1 VNQSQPKTP
10 MRIGFVAKR
19 IGGTDG
25 VSLEIEKWATVLERL
40 GHTCYFIAGELD
52 RPEPRSQLIPE
63 AQFRHP
69 LIRAIDRQCFGC
81 QIRSPH
87 TTAAIHEMTWVIKE
101 KLHSAL
107 QRFELDLIIA
117 ENCLTIPMNIP
128 LGLALVETV
137 METGIGCIA
146 HHHDFYWERE
156 RFLVNAVEDYLRTA
170 FPPAL
175 PQIQH
180 VVINSQAAREFSLR
194 TGLPCRTIPNVMDFD
209 QPPAAHDAFCA
220 QFREAIGISSG
231 DILVLQPTR
240 IVARK
245 GIEHSIELIRQLE
258 DPRLKLVLTHAS
270 GDEGD
275 AYAAR
280 LRRYADMMN
289 VDLIFAESRIGSN
302 RTSGQNGD
310 RRFTIAD
317 AYQSA
322 DLVTYPSTYEGFGN
336 AFLEAVY
343 YRKPILCN
351 RYAIYRTDIEPCGFD
366 VILMDGYLTD
376 EVVAHV
382 RRVLTDR
389 QYADQMVERNY
400 TLAQQFFSYKRVET
414 ELQALLTKPNLVP
427 ASVPE
432 PDLTSGPA
440 TSEFGLVRE
449 GHTHTTPLAELEKA
463 L

>member
-1 VNQSQPKTP
+1 MIQSRTEGKIP

-40 GHTCYFIAGELD
+40 GHSCFYIAGELD
-52 RPEPRSQLIPE
+52 RPTSRSQLIPE
-63 AQFRHP
+63 AHFRHP
-69 LIRAIDRQCFGC
+69 LVQEIDRQCFGC
-81 QIRSPH
+81 QIRSPD
-87 TTAAIHEMTWVIKE
+87 TTAAIHEMTWIIKE

-137 METGIGCIA
+137 MESGIGCIA
-146 HHHDFYWERE
+146 HHHDFFWERE

-209 QPPAAHDAFCA
+209 QPPPIQDTFGGE
-220 QFREAIGISSG
+220 FRQAIGISPD

-245 GIEHSIELIRQLE
+245 GIEHSIELIRQLGN
-258 DPRLKLVLTHAS
+258 PRLKLVLTHAS

-280 LRRYADMMN
+280 VRRYADIMG
-289 VDLIFAESRIGSN
+289 VDLIFASSSIATDRARGE
-302 RTSGQNGD
+302 NGEQL
-310 RRFTIAD
+310 FTIAD

-322 DLVTYPSTYEGFGN
+322 DLVTYPSSYEGFGN
-336 AFLEAVY
+336 AFLESVY
-343 YRKPILCN
+343 YKRPILCN
-351 RYAIYRTDIEPCGFD
+351 RYAIYRTDIEPCGFN
-366 VILMDGYLTD
+366 VVLMEGYLTD
-376 EVVAHV
+376 DVVERV
-382 RRVLTDR
+382 RQVLTDR
-389 QYADQMVERNY
+389 DCVDRMVEENY
-400 TLAQQFFSYKRVET
+400 RIARQFFSYQRVET
-414 ELQALLTKPNLVP
+414 ELQALLTKPNLVAP
-427 ASVPE
+427 AVPQANSF
-432 PDLTSGPA
+432 SGPI
-440 TSEFGLVRE
+440 VPPPDRV
-449 GHTHTTPLAELEKA
+449 AERPRAKDGA
-463 L
+463 GSAG